1 MQRHPIN
8 TMLMIFITSFIL
20 AIWFL
25 SPQATL
31 ALGERTLYWGMRGK
45 DVSELQWRLQQKGYY
60 LKVDGIYGSRTVT
73 VVKAFQRHNGLR
85 VDGVA
90 GPQTIAVLT
99 GRRVTPT
106 AARGAVST
114 AGDVGMLARIIY
126 GEARGEP
133 YVGQV
138 AVGAVVLNRVEHPS
152 FPNTIAGVIFQPGA
166 FDAVSDGQYWLTPNA
181 EATKAAR
188 DALSGWDP
196 TWGSLY
202 YWNPATATSRW
213 IWSRP
218 IQVRIGKHV
227 FAR

>member
-1 MQRHPIN
+1 MKINPIN
-8 TMLMIFITSFIL
+8 TMLIIFTAAFV
-20 AIWFL
+20 AVMWAQG
-25 SPQATL
+25 PQAAL
-31 ALGERTLYWGMRGK
+31 ALGERTLYWGMRGR

-60 LKVDGIYGSRTVT
+60 LKVDGIYGSRTVN
-73 VVKAFQRHNGLR
+73 VVKAFQRHNRLK

-90 GPQTIAVLT
+90 GPQTIGALT
-99 GRRVTPT
+99 GRRTT
-106 AARGAVST
+106 AAAARGAVST
-114 AGDVGMLARIIY
+114 SGDVGALARIIY

-133 YVGQV
+133 YIGQV

-152 FPNTIAGVIFQPGA
+152 FPNSIAGVIFQPGA
-166 FDAVSDGQYWLTPNA
+166 FDAVSDGQYWLNPDA
-181 EATKAAR
+181 EAAKAAR

-196 TWGSLY
+196 TWGALY

-218 IQVRIGKHV
+218 IQLRIGKHV